1 MANLVLKVSVALLL
15 LLHGVAAQAQGRT
28 DENPDG
34 RQKIQEMKVE
44 APVTTEEDQHGY
56 NMPERYMCDA
66 CQAVVYHLN
75 QTLVRK
81 HPKNRRFK
89 EWEYTEL
96 FDEICANEFEGYGI
110 KFMNGQNVLSGPALK
125 ARDDKFLQP
134 GGAMIQMGG
143 ENWKKRMG
151 EICRRFI
158 YDEVGEEELYNRF
171 YRGGELSPET
181 LCFEVTKDCKKG
193 EKKETK
199 KSAEKKTGSSSK
211 KTEKPEKTEKVQ
223 QEKGATKTSKKGFA
237 ASLSEGLVK
246 KGLVKRETTKGDAGR
261 AIDVTYFLAQ
271 LAVKHGLEPKDYTK
285 ARTMQEWEKTMV
297 GLAGRIFAGQGTGE
311 TTSQEKD
318 EKADEE
324 VALEV

>member
-1 MANLVLKVSVALLL
+1 M
-15 LLHGVAAQAQGRT
+15 G
-28 DENPDG
+28 
-34 RQKIQEMKVE
+34 
-44 APVTTEEDQHGY
+44 
-56 NMPERYMCDA
+56 
-66 CQAVVYHLN
+66 
-75 QTLVRK
+75 
-81 HPKNRRFK
+81 
-89 EWEYTEL
+89 
-96 FDEICANEFEGYGI
+96 
-110 KFMNGQNVLSGPALK
+110 
-125 ARDDKFLQP
+125 QP
-134 GGAMIQMGG
+134 GGAMIQMSG

-211 KTEKPEKTEKVQ
+211 KTKPEKTEKVQ

-285 ARTMQEWEKTMV
+285 ARTTREWEKTMV
-297 GLAGRIFAGQGTGE
+297 RLAGRIFAGQGTGGA
-311 TTSQEKD
+311 TPKRKD

>member
-1 MANLVLKVSVALLL
+1 MASLLLRVSVALVLL
-15 LLHGVAAQAQGRT
+15 FHGVAAQAADQ
-28 DENPDG
+28 NLDG

-44 APVTTEEDQHGY
+44 APVMTEEDQHGY

-66 CQAVVYHLN
+66 CQAVVFHLN
-75 QTLVRK
+75 QTLVSK

-151 EICRRFI
+151 EICRKFV

-171 YRGGELSPET
+171 YRGKELSPET
-181 LCFEVTKDCKKG
+181 MCFEITKDCKK
-193 EKKETK
+193 EKMEDQ
-199 KSAEKKTGSSSK
+199 KSAEKKTTGSSSLN
-211 KTEKPEKTEKVQ
+211 KPEKLKKKEKAE
-223 QEKGATKTSKKGFA
+223 QEKGAKKMSKKGGVP
-237 ASLSEGLVK
+237 SLTGAMKAEK
-246 KGLVKRETTKGDAGR
+246 DAGR
-261 AIDVTYFLAQ
+261 TIDVTYFLAQ

-297 GLAGRIFAGQGTGE
+297 GLAGKIFAGQGTGA
-311 TTSQEKD
+311 TAQRTDEKD
-318 EKADEE
+318 DEA
-324 VALEV
+324 VPLEV